1 VKTQIKIVVTQLRQ
15 FLILYSIVLL
25 GCLLIKL
32 IYNRETIYF
41 TVNSWHWDFTDQIA
55 PYVTDLG
62 EGLTVVIISIIWALF
77 NYRGAFLMATSWGVT
92 SILAQILK
100 PIFHA
105 PRPRL
110 YFKDQLSRIH
120 FVKGV
125 DILSHSSF
133 PSGHT
138 VTAFS
143 AAVVA
148 VYLCR
153 NKNWSAVFL
162 FLAIL
167 IGFSRMYLSQHFF
180 EDVTGGSIIGVLVTV
195 IWLGWLDSKKF
206 IHSEGWSRGLL
217 VSSSK
222 YQVASKEN
230 LESRARNQE

>member
-25 GCLLIKL
+25 GCLIIKL
-32 IYNRETIYF
+32 LYSRETIYF
-41 TVNSWHWDFTDQIA
+41 TVNSWHWNFTDQLA
-55 PYVTDLG
+55 PYITDLG
-62 EGLTVVIISIIWALF
+62 EGWTVVIISLIWAYINF
-77 NYRGAFLMATSWGVT
+77 RGAFLLATSWGVT

-105 PRPRL
+105 PRPKL
-110 YFKDQLSRIH
+110 YFEHQLNRIH

-143 AAVVA
+143 AAVVFA
-148 VYLCR
+148 YLCR

-162 FLAIL
+162 LLAMIV
-167 IGFSRMYLSQHFF
+167 GFSRMYLSQHFF
-180 EDVTGGSIIGVLVTV
+180 EDVTGGSIIGVLITV
-195 IWLGWLDSKKF
+195 IWISWLDSKKF
-206 IHSEGWSRGLL
+206 IHSEGWNRGFI
-217 VSSSK
+217 VSS
-222 YQVASKEN
+222 E
-230 LESRARNQE
+230 